1 MKESSYVRK
10 LLVASA
16 ILVIAVPA
24 MANSSSFINDEG
36 NLVVRVSY
44 ADLNL
49 STEAGLVALYK
60 RLQGVS
66 SAACG
71 PRLSLRVAGSLQRM
85 RNSRECYKDLLFK
98 LVAQVDNAQLYVIHA
113 G

>member
-16 ILVIAVPA
+16 ILVMAVPA
-24 MANSSSFINDEG
+24 MANASSFINDEG

-49 STEAGLVALYK
+49 STEAGLVTLYE
-60 RLQGVS
+60 RLKDAS
-66 SAACG
+66 SAACE
-71 PRLSLRVAGSLQRM
+71 PRLPLRVAGSLERLHKNRQ
-85 RNSRECYKDLLFK
+85 CYNGLLSK
-98 LVAQVDNAQLYVIHA
+98 LVAKVNSAELDEIHA

>member
-16 ILVIAVPA
+16 ILVMAVPA
-24 MANSSSFINDEG
+24 MASASSFINDEG

-49 STEAGLVALYK
+49 ATEAGLVALYE
-60 RLQGVS
+60 RLKDAS

-71 PRLSLRVAGSLQRM
+71 PRLSLRVAGSLERLHSNRQ
-85 RNSRECYKDLLFK
+85 CYDGLLSK
-98 LVAQVDNAQLYVIHA
+98 LVARVDNAMLDEIHA